1 MSEEWTKEE
10 KRNIRVNSKF
20 FAVISHRLFR
30 TETDRL
36 LRIYVSE
43 VVVPSIL
50 VVGYKSACGGHF
62 FANLPA
68 KKFLEYNIYVLPC
81 SRIHMIM

>member
-1 MSEEWTKEE
+1 MKFLTTQQLSEEWTKEE
-10 KRNIRVNSKF
+10 RRNVRVNSKF

-30 TETDRL
+30 METDRL

-50 VVGYKSACGGHF
+50 VVGYNSACGGHF
-62 FANLPA
+62 LLTYQPKN
-68 KKFLEYNIYVLPC
+68 
-81 SRIHMIM
+81 S